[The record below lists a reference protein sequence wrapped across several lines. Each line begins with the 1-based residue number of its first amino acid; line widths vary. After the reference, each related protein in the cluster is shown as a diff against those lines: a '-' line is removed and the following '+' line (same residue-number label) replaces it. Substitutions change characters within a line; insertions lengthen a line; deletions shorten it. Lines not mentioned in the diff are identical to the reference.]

1 MGKIGSV
8 SMYNNTV
15 KLALIRHC
23 VLSMRQIVSPRL
35 KILSQ
40 LQQQYPS
47 QLEQQYFQPLKI
59 TLPII
64 AVALLGG
71 MVIQ

>member
-1 MGKIGSV
+1 
-8 SMYNNTV
+8 
-15 KLALIRHC
+15 
-23 VLSMRQIVSPRL
+23 MRQLLSPSL
-35 KILSQ
+35 KI
-40 LQQQYPS
+40 PS

-64 AVALLGG
+64 AMALLGG